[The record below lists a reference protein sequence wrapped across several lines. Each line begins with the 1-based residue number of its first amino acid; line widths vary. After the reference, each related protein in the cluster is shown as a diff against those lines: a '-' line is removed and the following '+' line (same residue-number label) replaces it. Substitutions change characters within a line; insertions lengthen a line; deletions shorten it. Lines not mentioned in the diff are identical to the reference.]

1 MKTIIRTTIRIIL
14 IVMALQLLSL
24 IYNSAMNILVYQQS
38 YNYEYAVHPSFI
50 TLALSIAG
58 ILVLSILWW
67 KTDWLMRMLAGEIS
81 DQELVISTSKPELF
95 DFAIRILGIY
105 LIVKYIPLLMGL
117 IAYRVAAII
126 VPDEHLS
133 YMPPT
138 YEIEW
143 WVKIS
148 FYILIGIF
156 LTSGMKGTKTIGRII
171 TNFWNRA
178 TLSTKN
184 TE

>member
-1 MKTIIRTTIRIIL
+1 MKVIIRTTIRIIL
-14 IVMALQLLSL
+14 IIMALQLLSL
-24 IYNSAMNILVYQQS
+24 IYGSAMNMLVYQPS
-38 YNYEYAVHPSFI
+38 YSYEYAVHPSVI
-50 TLALSIAG
+50 TLALSITG
-58 ILVLSILWW
+58 ILVLAVLWW
-67 KTDWLMRMLAGEIS
+67 KTDWLMRVLAGEIG
-81 DQELVISTSKPELF
+81 DQELVISISKPELF

-126 VPDEHLS
+126 VPEEHLS
-133 YMPPT
+133 YMPQT

-156 LTSGMKGTKTIGRII
+156 LTSGMKGMKTIGRII
-171 TNFWNRA
+171 SNFWNRA
-178 TLSTKN
+178 TLSSDN
-184 TE
+184 SE